1 MIGQTIRDLRKQRK
15 MSQTELA
22 KILHVSQQTVTAWE
36 TGKAE
41 PSSSAISSLADYF
54 NVTTDY
60 LLGRPE
66 KKDDDAKTA
75 DIEDLDKMIDN
86 ARSFGGK
93 KMTENDRKIIKA
105 YLKGFYDN
113 KNQGK

>member
-1 MIGQTIRDLRKQRK
+1 MIGQTIRDLRKQKR

-41 PSSSAISSLADYF
+41 PSSSAVSNLADYF

-66 KKDDDAKTA
+66 KKKEKQNVELTDDDIIMTYQGKELS
-75 DIEDLDKMIDN
+75 DED
-86 ARSFGGK
+86 R
-93 KMTENDRKIIKA
+93 EIIKR
-105 YLKGFYDN
+105 LMN
-113 KNQGK
+113 GK

>member
-1 MIGQTIRDLRKQRK
+1 MLTIMIGQTIRDLRKQKR

-22 KILHVSQQTVTAWE
+22 KIIHVSQQTVTAWE

-41 PSSSAISSLADYF
+41 PSSSAVSNLADYF

-66 KKDDDAKTA
+66 KKKEKQNVELTDDDIIMTYQGKELS
-75 DIEDLDKMIDN
+75 DED
-86 ARSFGGK
+86 R
-93 KMTENDRKIIKA
+93 EIIKR
-105 YLKGFYDN
+105 LMN
-113 KNQGK
+113 GK

>member
-54 NVTTDY
+54 DVTTDY
-60 LLGRPE
+60 LLGRPDR
-66 KKDDDAKTA
+66 KGDDAKTA
-75 DIEDLDKMIDN
+75 DIEDDDVIFTYEGRRIPKEDLELIRRIM
-86 ARSFGGK
+86 RG
-93 KMTENDRKIIKA
+93 TRNDIK
-105 YLKGFYDN
+105 
-113 KNQGK
+113 

>member
-15 MSQTELA
+15 ISQTELA

-66 KKDDDAKTA
+66 KKDYDNVDYVA
-75 DIEDLDKMIDN
+75 LDKALDN
-86 ARSFGGK
+86 ARSFDGEP
-93 KMTENDRKIIKA
+93 MDDHDREILRGI
-105 YLKGFYDN
+105 LKGYFTT
-113 KNQGK
+113 KK

>member
-1 MIGQTIRDLRKQRK
+1 MIGQTIRDLRKQKR

-22 KILHVSQQTVTAWE
+22 KIIHVSQQTVTAWE

-41 PSSSAISSLADYF
+41 PSSSAVSNLADYF

-66 KKDDDAKTA
+66 KKKEKQNVELTDDDIIMTYQGKELS
-75 DIEDLDKMIDN
+75 DED
-86 ARSFGGK
+86 R
-93 KMTENDRKIIKA
+93 EIIKR
-105 YLKGFYDN
+105 LMN
-113 KNQGK
+113 GK

>member
-1 MIGQTIRDLRKQRK
+1 MIGQTIRDLRKLKK
-15 MSQTELA
+15 MSQSELA
-22 KILHVSQQTVTAWE
+22 KVVGVSQTTVTAWE

-66 KKDDDAKTA
+66 KKDDDTKTA
-75 DIEDLDKMIDN
+75 DIEDDDVIFTYEGRRIPKEDLELIRRIM
-86 ARSFGGK
+86 RG
-93 KMTENDRKIIKA
+93 TRNDIK
-105 YLKGFYDN
+105 
-113 KNQGK
+113 